1 MNNQEIKKCRK
12 VMCDQNIRSKKE
24 AQKWLLANHSDKG
37 GVMDSGT
44 FTDVTKCYQEKV
56 FCPDEEEEEEGE
68 GEGEGEGLGFGS
80 VDAKTL
86 EREKIYNCYRQTEN
100 WSKMSMAHRFDN
112 DKFDTEKVIE
122 SIHFSSPKLEQLLS
136 IIEQVDKND
145 METHGKLF
153 KHFIFSDVKAGGYG
167 AKIIASALIANG
179 YNSLLHPALIHGAR
193 ILTLKKSQQ
202 KDDFN
207 SFALLSSSAVYEFNI
222 TQRMKKEILQRY
234 NRRPDNI
241 HGKDMRFIIL
251 DSGFKEGID
260 LFDVKYVHIFE
271 LSMTTADLKQT
282 IGRATRTCG
291 QKGLN
296 FEPNVG
302 WPLYVYNYYI
312 AIPDSIKDVF
322 LVANKDLIDPK
333 YADEPIF
340 KNRDKLKEVTSLYSK
355 FDKSLIKL
363 TDQLYRL
370 APIFSVDF
378 ELTKNIHHL
387 DDITYLYDAPPEAL
401 MYYGGAKRAISD
413 KINCAGKCGLRSTKD
428 IPATVG
434 FLRNVYLK
442 HKHNK
447 ANLPQKNAREYL
459 CKYMKQSPDY
469 CSQVNREWAV
479 RAAAV
484 PSMVHKKAQSR
495 KLGRKLVLTT
505 PTELSKEVMRELDLV
520 PYVDEADDLS
530 KYSIVEYSPHKEPGM
545 KQNKPGPPP
554 RKLNFTKM
562 RDFIKTNYGE
572 KFTWQPY
579 IIENK
584 CIDKP
589 QTKKTAKKGKSANK
603 SAKKGKK
610 SQNGGAY
617 APPGYVEYINNQNK
631 YMANGDAGNNGG
643 DQASMMDYL
652 TSFKGSVVDFV
663 SGGNA
668 NSKINYGA
676 LPCSGN
682 ESCDVGYDKTG
693 AYSKGQGGGGRQQRG
708 GSSRI
713 MDLNPTQNFIRT
725 FFTPASPYKGMLL
738 WHSVGTGKCH
748 AKDTPIIMHDGS
760 IKMVQDVLVG
770 DKLMGDNS
778 KPRMVLSL
786 ARGEDTLYN
795 IIPTKGDSYTVNS
808 EHILCLKY
816 SGKGSISY
824 VPNRQANLP
833 YRAAHIDNK
842 MVNFKTKS
850 FSTRE
855 EAEQYLDTFTEQ
867 DRIVEIEVR
876 DYINLSKHIQNEL
889 KGYRTGVEFPS
900 KVVDF
905 DPYIIG
911 YWLGDGS
918 KRSSVISSQDS
929 CVLKYLSI
937 ALPSY
942 GLKLVY
948 QSKYDYRIS
957 SDGTTKSNSMM
968 DTLNKYNLINNK
980 HIPAEYKCND
990 RNIRLQML
998 AGLID
1003 SDGSYSNKCYEITQ
1017 KSTLLA
1023 NDILFLARSL
1033 GFAAYSKKTNNSWTY
1048 KGVKKT
1054 NEYNRI
1060 HISGDGLDE
1069 VPVKIQRKVS
1079 EVRTQIKDVLTTG
1092 IKVEKATDCGDY
1104 YGFTLDGN
1112 CRYLLGDFTVTHNTC
1127 SAVATVTSS
1136 FEREGYTILWVTRT
1150 TLKSDV
1156 YKNIFD
1162 DVCHAILAEQMRDE
1176 GLEIP
1181 DKNRRRLLSK
1191 SWIEPISYRT
1201 FSNLLESDP
1210 IKPTNKYG
1218 ELLLRRNGP
1227 EDILR
1232 KTIIV
1237 IDEAHKLYGGDL
1249 KWSERPDMKIMERLL
1264 RNSYKK
1270 SGTDSARLLIMT
1282 ATPFTD
1288 SPMELFKLINL
1299 CKEDPDDL
1307 ITTDPAKFKN
1317 TYMNEDDDLTNAG
1330 SKKLADS
1337 LSGYISYL
1345 NRENDPTQFA
1355 QPIMIEVPAIM
1366 SHVEEPELRKHLYGN
1381 KEEKAEYREETK
1393 KEKAKDKATV
1403 KDAKDKLKEAIKT
1416 LKTKITDNK
1425 KTSNTTIKNRQ
1436 ERECKDIKNKAE
1448 KAACNKRIKIEEEET
1463 VQASA
1468 AAIQAEID
1476 ALKTQM
1482 GDLKVKP
1489 AAENIRIK
1497 IKELKEKMLQEVMLV
1512 DRCKSIVMK
1521 K

>member
-37 GVMDSGT
+37 GVMDRGT

-56 FCPDEEEEEEGE
+56 FCLDEEEEGE
-68 GEGEGEGLGFGS
+68 GEGEGEGLGEGLGS
-80 VDAKTL
+80 MDAKTL

-112 DKFDTEKVIE
+112 DKFNTEKVIE

-136 IIEQVDKND
+136 IIEQVDRND

-179 YNSLLHPALIHGAR
+179 YNSLLHSALLHGAR
-193 ILTLKKSQQ
+193 ILTLKKPQQ

-207 SFALLSSSAVYEFNI
+207 SFALLSSSAVYESNI
-222 TQRMKKEILQRY
+222 TQRMKKEMLQRY

-401 MYYGGAKRAISD
+401 MYYGGAKRVMSD

-442 HKHNK
+442 NKHNK

-484 PSMVHKKAQSR
+484 PSMVHKKAKKVKGSR

-520 PYVDEADDLS
+520 PYVNEEDDLS

-603 SAKKGKK
+603 SSKKGKK
-610 SQNGGAY
+610 SQTGGAY
-617 APPGYVEYINNQNK
+617 APPGYVEYINNENK
-631 YMANGDAGNNGG
+631 YMENGDAGNNGG

-668 NSKINYGA
+668 NSKINYGS
-676 LPCSGN
+676 LPCSGD

-693 AYSKGQGGGGRQQRG
+693 AYSKGQGGGGQSQQQG
-708 GSSRI
+708 GSRI
-713 MDLNPTQNFIRT
+713 MDLNPTQNFVRT

-738 WHSVGTGKCH
+738 WHSVG
-748 AKDTPIIMHDGS
+748 
-760 IKMVQDVLVG
+760 
-770 DKLMGDNS
+770 
-778 KPRMVLSL
+778 
-786 ARGEDTLYN
+786 
-795 IIPTKGDSYTVNS
+795 
-808 EHILCLKY
+808 
-816 SGKGSISY
+816 SGK
-824 VPNRQANLP
+824 
-833 YRAAHIDNK
+833 
-842 MVNFKTKS
+842 
-850 FSTRE
+850 
-855 EAEQYLDTFTEQ
+855 
-867 DRIVEIEVR
+867 
-876 DYINLSKHIQNEL
+876 
-889 KGYRTGVEFPS
+889 
-900 KVVDF
+900 
-905 DPYIIG
+905 
-911 YWLGDGS
+911 
-918 KRSSVISSQDS
+918 
-929 CVLKYLSI
+929 
-937 ALPSY
+937 
-942 GLKLVY
+942 
-948 QSKYDYRIS
+948 
-957 SDGTTKSNSMM
+957 
-968 DTLNKYNLINNK
+968 
-980 HIPAEYKCND
+980 
-990 RNIRLQML
+990 
-998 AGLID
+998 
-1003 SDGSYSNKCYEITQ
+1003 
-1017 KSTLLA
+1017 
-1023 NDILFLARSL
+1023 
-1033 GFAAYSKKTNNSWTY
+1033 
-1048 KGVKKT
+1048 
-1054 NEYNRI
+1054 
-1060 HISGDGLDE
+1060 
-1069 VPVKIQRKVS
+1069 
-1079 EVRTQIKDVLTTG
+1079 
-1092 IKVEKATDCGDY
+1092 
-1104 YGFTLDGN
+1104 
-1112 CRYLLGDFTVTHNTC
+1112 TC

-1176 GLEIP
+1176 GLDIP

-1191 SWIEPISYRT
+1191 NWIEPISYRT

-1210 IKPTNKYG
+1210 LKPTNKYG
-1218 ELLLRRNGP
+1218 KMLLDRNGP

-1270 SGTDSARLLIMT
+1270 SGKDSARLLIMT

-1307 ITTDPAKFKN
+1307 ITTDPANFKN
-1317 TYMNEDDDLTNAG
+1317 TYMNEHDDLTNAG

-1366 SHVEEPELRKHLYGN
+1366 SHVEEPDLRKHLYGN
-1381 KEEKAEYREETK
+1381 KDEKAEYREEAK

-1403 KDAKDKLKEAIKT
+1403 KEAKDKLKEAIKT

-1482 GDLKVKP
+1482 GEQKVKP

>member
-44 FTDVTKCYQEKV
+44 FTDVTKCYQGKV
-56 FCPDEEEEEEGE
+56 FCPDEEEE
-68 GEGEGEGLGFGS
+68 GEGLGEES
-80 VDAKTL
+80 LDAKTL

-112 DKFDTEKVIE
+112 DKFDTEKVMA
-122 SIHFSSPKLEQLLS
+122 SIHYSSPKLEQLLS
-136 IIEQVDKND
+136 IIKQVDRND

-167 AKIIASALIANG
+167 AKILASALIANG
-179 YNSLLHPALIHGAR
+179 YNSLLHSALIHGVHN
-193 ILTLKKSQQ
+193 LTLKKSQQ

-207 SFALLSSSAVYEFNI
+207 SFALLSSSAVYESNI

-322 LVANKDLIDPK
+322 LAANKDLIDPK

-378 ELTKNIHHL
+378 ELTRNIHKV
-387 DDITYLYDAPPEAL
+387 DDVTYLYDVPPEAL
-401 MYYGGAKRAISD
+401 MYYGGAKRAVSD

-447 ANLPQKNAREYL
+447 AKLPVKNAREYL

-469 CSQVNREWAV
+469 CSQVNREWAA

-484 PSMVHKKAQSR
+484 PSMVHKKGQSRKLGSR

-505 PTELSKEVMRELDLV
+505 PTELSKEVMKELDLV
-520 PYVDEADDLS
+520 PYVDQAEDLS

-589 QTKKTAKKGKSANK
+589 QNNKTAKKTSNKSANK
-603 SAKKGKK
+603 SAKKGKTSKK
-610 SQNGGAY
+610 SKTGGAYTGGAYTGGAY
-617 APPGYVEYINNQNK
+617 APPGYVEYINNQNKYMENGNIGNNGGDQASIMDYLTSFTGTKVQTGGAYGYGGAYAPPGYVEYINNENK

-652 TSFKGSVVDFV
+652 TSFKGSVSDVV

-676 LPCSGN
+676 LPCSGD

-693 AYSKGQGGGGRQQRG
+693 AYSKGQGGGGQSQQRG

-738 WHSVGTGKCH
+738 WQSVG
-748 AKDTPIIMHDGS
+748 
-760 IKMVQDVLVG
+760 
-770 DKLMGDNS
+770 
-778 KPRMVLSL
+778 
-786 ARGEDTLYN
+786 
-795 IIPTKGDSYTVNS
+795 
-808 EHILCLKY
+808 
-816 SGKGSISY
+816 SGK
-824 VPNRQANLP
+824 
-833 YRAAHIDNK
+833 
-842 MVNFKTKS
+842 
-850 FSTRE
+850 
-855 EAEQYLDTFTEQ
+855 
-867 DRIVEIEVR
+867 
-876 DYINLSKHIQNEL
+876 
-889 KGYRTGVEFPS
+889 
-900 KVVDF
+900 
-905 DPYIIG
+905 
-911 YWLGDGS
+911 
-918 KRSSVISSQDS
+918 
-929 CVLKYLSI
+929 
-937 ALPSY
+937 
-942 GLKLVY
+942 
-948 QSKYDYRIS
+948 
-957 SDGTTKSNSMM
+957 
-968 DTLNKYNLINNK
+968 
-980 HIPAEYKCND
+980 
-990 RNIRLQML
+990 
-998 AGLID
+998 
-1003 SDGSYSNKCYEITQ
+1003 
-1017 KSTLLA
+1017 
-1023 NDILFLARSL
+1023 
-1033 GFAAYSKKTNNSWTY
+1033 
-1048 KGVKKT
+1048 
-1054 NEYNRI
+1054 
-1060 HISGDGLDE
+1060 
-1069 VPVKIQRKVS
+1069 
-1079 EVRTQIKDVLTTG
+1079 
-1092 IKVEKATDCGDY
+1092 
-1104 YGFTLDGN
+1104 
-1112 CRYLLGDFTVTHNTC
+1112 TC

-1210 IKPTNKYG
+1210 LKPTNKYG

-1249 KWSERPDMKIMERLL
+1249 KWSERPNMEVMERLL

-1270 SGTDSARLLIMT
+1270 SGKDSARLLIMT

-1299 CKEDPDDL
+1299 CKEDRDEL
-1307 ITTDPAKFKN
+1307 ITTDPVKFKS
-1317 TYMNEDDDLTNAG
+1317 TYMSEDDDLTNAG
-1330 SKKLADS
+1330 VKKLADS

-1393 KEKAKDKATV
+1393 KEKADDKAKV
-1403 KDAKDKLKEAIKT
+1403 KEAKDKLKETIKT
-1416 LKTKITDNK
+1416 LKTRMIDNK

-1436 ERECKDIKNKAE
+1436 ERECKDIKNKA
-1448 KAACNKRIKIEEEET
+1448 ACNKRIKIEEEESLK
-1463 VQASA
+1463 ASA
-1468 AAIQAEID
+1468 DAIQAEID
-1476 ALKTQM
+1476 TLKTQM
-1482 GDLKVKP
+1482 GEQKVKP